1 MEVDL
6 GRRQPMDGK
15 PRARLRTGRG
25 HGTRGHDGHAL
36 AAIGRR
42 GGAMAS
48 YGQGARC
55 GAIGVAFGRSVG
67 VLTWVPVLGSV
78 SKGYRGVPR
87 GDEWWCRA
95 VSSGVQ

>member
-42 GGAMAS
+42 GGGWRAT
-48 YGQGARC
+48 GREHGA
-55 GAIGVAFGRSVG
+55 VLSVLHLVGR
-67 VLTWVPVLGSV
+67 LG
-78 SKGYRGVPR
+78 
-87 GDEWWCRA
+87 C
-95 VSSGVQ
+95 